1 MKTLIA
7 CLSLADQITLS
18 RMELITIIED
28 AFIDGWNKGHWS
40 EWGGPESFLKHHK
53 EYGDSC
59 ETTIALDGIKSG
71 ETDVD

>member
-1 MKTLIA
+1 MSAKQV
-7 CLSLADQITLS
+7 SLTDQITIS

-53 EYGDSC
+53 EEGDSC
-59 ETTIALDGIKSG
+59 ETTIALDGLKSG